1 MSTPESVRES
11 RFDELI
17 QDFYGQAVISEWSE
31 FRNCGLSALC
41 EWAGAAGAVWITLSH
56 SSVIGEFT
64 EFPAELGIS
73 RSTVTK
79 LTKSGDFV
87 EKLLSPVPSELQ
99 SPKLA
104 DTMRVQVQRYSHRKT
119 ALDSVVL
126 VYFRGNTQPPALLS
140 RAVGHLVEAGSLSLH
155 QYIQRDEWLLALGRS
170 NRGTAAVIDSG
181 GVIYAASKRFRELVA
196 AEDGSPD
203 FTELPFALPNL
214 ELDGTADFVLGPL
227 HFRVSP
233 LGGVFQMYARKPLPL
248 DGLSPREQQIA
259 RALGNG
265 KTFKSVARQY
275 DIAVSTVANH
285 ASRIYRKLG
294 IYRREDLVDLV
305 RRPAANSSDAAPPT
319 AAAR

>member
-1 MSTPESVRES
+1 MSPPESVNEP

-17 QDFYGQAVISEWSE
+17 QDFYGQAIVNEWSE
-31 FRNCGLSALC
+31 FRGVGLSELC
-41 EWAGAAGAVWITLSH
+41 KWADAAGAVWVTLSH

-64 EFPAELGIS
+64 EVPAELGIS

-79 LTKSGDFV
+79 LTKPGDFV
-87 EKLLSPVPSELQ
+87 EKLLSPIPSELQ

-104 DTMRVQVQRYSHRKT
+104 DATRVQVQRYSHRNT

-126 VYFRGNTQPPALLS
+126 VYFRGNAQPPALLS
-140 RAVGHLVEAGSLSLH
+140 RAVGHLVEAGSVSLH
-155 QYIQRDEWLLALGRS
+155 QYIQRDEWLHALGRS

-181 GVIYAASKRFRELVA
+181 GVIYAASNRFRDLVA
-196 AEDGSPD
+196 SEDGSPG
-203 FTELPFALPNL
+203 FTELPFAMPNL
-214 ELDGTADFVLGPL
+214 ELDGTADFVHGPL

-305 RRPAANSSDAAPPT
+305 RRPAANSSEAAPPA